1 MEKHKRN
8 EARAIGKPVMLQ
20 QEDRMEFA
28 VVYISNGLLGA
39 EIVKGR
45 LESAGI
51 PAMLKSEA
59 QGVFPMTIDGM
70 GQVEVLVAKEREQEA
85 RELLSQKGRAGERES
100 G

>member
-1 MEKHKRN
+1 
-8 EARAIGKPVMLQ
+8 
-20 QEDRMEFA
+20 MEFA

-70 GQVEVLVAKEREQEA
+70 GKVEVLVAKEHEEQA
-85 RELLSQKGRAGERES
+85 RELLSQRGREGEGER